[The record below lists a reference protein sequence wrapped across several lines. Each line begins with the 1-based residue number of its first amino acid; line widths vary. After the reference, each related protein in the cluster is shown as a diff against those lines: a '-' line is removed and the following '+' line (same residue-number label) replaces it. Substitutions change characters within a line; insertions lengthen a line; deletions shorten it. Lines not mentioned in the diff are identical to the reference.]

1 MVYGVDFSRELPIML
16 AMVELKA
23 KKRDVK
29 EDLGKIREAGFMPA
43 VFYGKKSPSTPI
55 SVNKV
60 EFLKVWKQ
68 AGESSVVSLMGSDT
82 EVDALIHEVFLD
94 PVTGEPKHADF
105 YVFDK
110 DKKIEISIPL
120 EFIGTAPAVK
130 DLGGLLVKVM
140 YEIKIE
146 AFPQNLPHQIEVDIS
161 GLKEF
166 GSQIHASDIVL
177 PKGVTL
183 LEQPEEVI
191 VLVDEPKEEVEVEAA
206 AIDLSA
212 IEVEKKGKEKEGAV
226 VEGETAPTE

>member
-1 MVYGVDFSRELPIML
+1 ML
-16 AMVELKA
+16 QLNT

-29 EDLGKIREAGFMPA
+29 EDLEEIRESGFMPA
-43 VFYGKKSPSTPI
+43 VFYGKKAPSTPI
-55 SVNKV
+55 SINKV

-68 AGESSVVSLMGSDT
+68 AGESAVVSLSGDDT
-82 EVDALIHEVFLD
+82 KVDALIQEVLLD

-120 EFIGTAPAVK
+120 EFVGVAPGVK

-146 AFPQNLPHQIEVDIS
+146 ALPQDLPQQIEVDIS
-161 GLKEF
+161 GLTEF

-183 LEQPEEVI
+183 LEQPEEVV
-191 VLVDEPKEEVEVEAA
+191 VLVDAPKEEVETEAA
-206 AIDLSA
+206 PIDFSA
-212 IEVEKKGKEKEGAV
+212 IEVEKKGKEKDGAA
-226 VEGETAPTE
+226 GEEEAPAGE